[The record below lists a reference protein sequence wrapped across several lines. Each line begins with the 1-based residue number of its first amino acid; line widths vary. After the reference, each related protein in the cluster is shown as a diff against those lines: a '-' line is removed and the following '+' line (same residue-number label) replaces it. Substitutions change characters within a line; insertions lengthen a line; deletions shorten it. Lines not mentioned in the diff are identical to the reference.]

1 MLTIATVAMTI
12 SASAERAFDALGD
25 ATRRRVFERVRR
37 GTRSVQEIAS
47 GMSVSRP
54 AVSQHLQV
62 LRDAGLVVAR
72 VEGTRHF
79 YTVDA
84 RGVESMRKWLETF
97 WDDALASFKR
107 AAELEAKNERGSR

>member
-1 MLTIATVAMTI
+1 MTA
-12 SASAERAFDALGD
+12 SASADRAFDALGD

-37 GTRSVQEIAS
+37 GTRSVREIAT
-47 GMSVSRP
+47 GMKVSRP

-62 LRDAGLVVAR
+62 LKDAGLVVAR

-84 RGVESMRKWLETF
+84 RGIESMRKWLDSF
-97 WDDALASFKR
+97 WDDTLASFKSAVER
-107 AAELEAKNERGSR
+107 EALGERKSR

>member
-1 MLTIATVAMTI
+1 MTT

-25 ATRRRVFERVRR
+25 ATRRRVLERVRR
-37 GTRSVQEIAS
+37 GTRSVQEIAA
-47 GMSVSRP
+47 GMNVSRP

-62 LRDAGLVVAR
+62 LKDAGLVVAR

-84 RGVESMRKWLETF
+84 RGIEAVRKWLDGF
-97 WDDALASFKR
+97 WDDTLASFKR
-107 AAELEAKNERGSR
+107 AVEREAKEERKPR

>member
-1 MLTIATVAMTI
+1 MTI
-12 SASAERAFDALGD
+12 PASAERAFDALGD

-37 GTRSVQEIAS
+37 GTRSVREIAG
-47 GMSVSRP
+47 GMKVSRP

-62 LRDAGLVVAR
+62 LKDAGLVIAR

-84 RGVESMRKWLETF
+84 RGIESMRKWLDGF
-97 WDDALASFKR
+97 WDDALVSFKR
-107 AAELEAKNERGSR
+107 AAEREARQERGSR